1 MEKYGKYGH
10 NAKIWKNMENMDF
23 KDHSRNPK
31 TSQKHVFRTFH
42 SHRNSGKKYGFPYKW
57 EP

>member
-1 MEKYGKYGH
+1 MDKYGKYGH

-31 TSQKHVFRTFH
+31 TSQKHVFPSIIVHKQRQP
-42 SHRNSGKKYGFPYKW
+42 NN
-57 EP
+57 